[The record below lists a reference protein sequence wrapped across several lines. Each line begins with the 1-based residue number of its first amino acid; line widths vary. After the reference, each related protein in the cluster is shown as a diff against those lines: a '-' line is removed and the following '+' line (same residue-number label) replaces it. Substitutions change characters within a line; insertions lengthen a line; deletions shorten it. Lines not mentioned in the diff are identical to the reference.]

1 MVVASTLLI
10 YPPDFSKILPKL
22 KIDFYFNG
30 VVASGGD
37 VIIYKISIENK
48 KVGTPT

>member
-30 VVASGGD
+30 VVVSGGS
-37 VIIYKISIENK
+37 IYKTSIENK

>member
-30 VVASGGD
+30 VVASGRGNS
-37 VIIYKISIENK
+37 VYKTSIENK